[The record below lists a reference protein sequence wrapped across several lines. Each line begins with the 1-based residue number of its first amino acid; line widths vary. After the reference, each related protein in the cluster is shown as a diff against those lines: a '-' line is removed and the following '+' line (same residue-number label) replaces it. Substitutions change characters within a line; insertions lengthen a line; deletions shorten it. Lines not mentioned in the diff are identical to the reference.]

1 MAKIN
6 SGRQRAV
13 QVTLDYYS
21 GDMPIKQKKYSVTDF
36 EQISLSEIAQMSES
50 AYRELMFRFKTF
62 VESQEP
68 GAVIDLSEIIRE
80 NNDACPIGQV

>member
-36 EQISLSEIAQMSES
+36 EQISLSEIALMSES

>member
-36 EQISLSEIAQMSES
+36 EQISLSDNLTDSKAVQS
-50 AYRELMFRFKTF
+50 FRYKT
-62 VESQEP
+62 
-68 GAVIDLSEIIRE
+68 
-80 NNDACPIGQV
+80 IG

>member
-21 GDMPIKQKKYSVTDF
+21 GDMPIKQKKTVRS
-36 EQISLSEIAQMSES
+36 
-50 AYRELMFRFKTF
+50 
-62 VESQEP
+62 
-68 GAVIDLSEIIRE
+68 
-80 NNDACPIGQV
+80 